1 MKRTLLSLIVALTT
15 IAPLA
20 AQTFYSGADVSWC
33 SEMEADGKKFY
44 NTNGSET
51 ELMQLLHDGGMNAI
65 RLRVWV
71 NPESAYG
78 AWSDKADVL
87 AKAQRVKAAGMELMI
102 DLHYSD
108 FFADPSRQDK
118 PAAWAAYSFDQL
130 KQAVADHTRDILQ
143 ALKSEGIEPRWV
155 QVGNE
160 TTNGMLWPD
169 GKLWNGTADKGW
181 GNYVAL
187 SNAGYDAV
195 KSVLPDAQVIVH
207 HDKGANDPTWF
218 YTDFKNAGGKLDA
231 IGLSHYP
238 ESNWASENTA
248 LATAVRNMYSTHKVP
263 VLIVETGYAASNEQ
277 LASQVMTDLFTKL
290 RAVQGCAGIFYWEP
304 QLYGWWRPAYYVK
317 LNWQAYN
324 KGAFA
329 STGRPGKALDAFWS
343 TEDAVEAPAADSDRT
358 SAQATCYDL
367 SGRPVDTAT
376 HRGIMVVDGQKA
388 VAH

>member
-1 MKRTLLSLIVALTT
+1 MTT
-15 IAPLA
+15 AASLA

-44 NTNGSET
+44 NANGSET

-87 AKAQRVKAAGMELMI
+87 AKARRVKAAGMELMI

-108 FFADPSRQDK
+108 FFADPGRQDK
-118 PAAWAAYSFDQL
+118 PAAWTSYSFDQL

-143 ALKSEGIEPRWV
+143 ALKAEGIEPRWV

-207 HDKGANDPTWF
+207 HDKGADDPTWF
-218 YTDFKNAGGKLDA
+218 YTDFKAAGGKLDA

-248 LATAVRNMYSTHKVP
+248 LATAVRKMYNTHKVP

-329 STGRPGKALDAFWS
+329 SDGRPGKALDAFWS
-343 TEDAVEAPAADSDRT
+343 TEDAVVAPAADSDRT

-367 SGRPVDTAT
+367 SGRPVDTAI
-376 HRGIMVVDGQKA
+376 HRGILVVDGQKA